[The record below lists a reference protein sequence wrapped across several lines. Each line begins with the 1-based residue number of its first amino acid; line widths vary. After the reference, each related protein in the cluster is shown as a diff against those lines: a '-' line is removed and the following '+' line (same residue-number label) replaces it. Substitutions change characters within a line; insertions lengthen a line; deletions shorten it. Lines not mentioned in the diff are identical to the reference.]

1 MRPLCG
7 FQTTLFSQSD
17 ALFRFAFLVSRI
29 SGVGYL
35 RLMFKKEM
43 FLVLLKFLS
52 LIKLTRNCIIRWLS
66 KELETGKRHVFHSNF
81 LLHRIF
87 VESFVRWEV
96 WNTERR
102 ETLYEPPRIY
112 HLRKIQTSRRLMG
125 FARSRAIILYDINNR
140 RNVPSNQMIRNNFS
154 PLFRNAIINYSAE
167 NWI

>member
-1 MRPLCG
+1 MRC
-7 FQTTLFSQSD
+7 F
-17 ALFRFAFLVSRI
+17 VSRSWFHELVAWDI
-29 SGVGYL
+29 CDWCL
-35 RLMFKKEM
+35 KM
-43 FLVLLKFLS
+43 FLVLLEFLS

-96 WNTERR
+96 WNTEWR
-102 ETLYEPPRIY
+102 ETLYKPPRIY